1 MNTLFLAQAVHA
13 VPARVINHVAPSP
26 VEEHTVPAHVHTIG
40 ADFWNFIRS
49 VALEKTVPVP
59 VDECIARAPEV
70 HSPPTPVVELEE
82 VRRRIKLRREA
93 EAALAERASEELL
106 KEEKAAHKPKK
117 NQTGQTQAVKRGP
130 LYEMATACPEA
141 V

>member
-1 MNTLFLAQAVHA
+1 M
-13 VPARVINHVAPSP
+13 ARSP
-26 VEEHTVPAHVHTIG
+26 VEEHTVPARVHTIG

-49 VALEKTVPVP
+49 VALEAQIVPVP

-70 HSPPTPVVELEE
+70 HSPPTPVVDLEE
-82 VRRRIKLRREA
+82 VRRRIQLRREA
-93 EAALAERASEELL
+93 EAALAERAAEKLP

-117 NQTGQTQAVKRGP
+117 NQTGQTQAVKRGQF
-130 LYEMATACPEA
+130 YEKATACPGA